1 MFHLKTAQ
9 NLIHWVQF
17 CETGWWWSWYI
28 ITSQVVC
35 WQGIAG
41 MCPHQSKYEN
51 PPAKSWIGFII
62 TWLIQFHLWPL
73 EGGGAH
79 HHSIGSRR
87 ISLPGY
93 LGCKFLMPPPTPP
106 AGCRMMH
113 NAKREEQETHCRS
126 NTVAKFNPVLLLLY
140 SMERFQFVSPERV
153 TRIFCQSSPPPLAF
167 LSGLVWIKKFSVVFT
182 PRCYRFSSCIR

>member
-62 TWLIQFHLWPL
+62 TWLIQFPLWPL
-73 EGGGAH
+73 EGGGPH
-79 HHSIGSRR
+79 HHSSGSMR

-113 NAKREEQETHCRS
+113 NAKREEQETYCRS
-126 NTVAKFNPVLLLLY
+126 NTVAKFNPVLLLCTAWNDSNLFRL
-140 SMERFQFVSPERV
+140 SVSRG
-153 TRIFCQSSPPPLAF
+153 FSANHPLLPW
-167 LSGLVWIKKFSVVFT
+167 LSFPVWFG
-182 PRCYRFSSCIR
+182 